1 MDPRLQGILKSLLL
15 NIDVLDG
22 QLLSLLR
29 SEQFRANE
37 DCLFLIARIRESCTA
52 TLQCVD
58 SLERTCQ
65 GSAFIIPPEVLASLE

>member
-1 MDPRLQGILKSLLL
+1 LKSLLL

-37 DCLFLIARIRESCTA
+37 DCFLLIARIRESATA
-52 TLQCVD
+52 TLQCID

-65 GSAFIIPPEVLASLE
+65 SNAFIIPPEVLATLE